1 MFWKRTEKVTKA
13 SYDTMVERYEAS
25 IKSKDDTIG
34 RVCTERDNARKTSE
48 DMLARNLELQAV
60 SKGILRDKI
69 AESERANLA
78 EQRVNSLLDEIAALR
93 PDTEKHR
100 EKLRRDREHAE
111 NTRVRK
117 RAMKAAA

>member
-48 DMLARNLELQAV
+48 GMLARNLELQARV
-60 SKGILRDKI
+60 I
-69 AESERANLA
+69 ASDAKLEAAMASLA
-78 EQRVNSLLDEIAALR
+78 QIAAQETATANATVKR
-93 PDTEKHR
+93 MARMAREGVSANMSQAQTE
-100 EKLRRDREHAE
+100 
-111 NTRVRK
+111 
-117 RAMKAAA
+117 AA

>member
-48 DMLARNLELQAV
+48 DMLARNLELQAKV
-60 SKGILRDKI
+60 QRLEAELAPLKAERDKRLAI
-69 AESERANLA
+69 LSAANEA
-78 EQRVNSLLDEIAALR
+78 
-93 PDTEKHR
+93 
-100 EKLRRDREHAE
+100 RRLKAQQ
-111 NTRVRK
+111 
-117 RAMKAAA
+117 KAAA